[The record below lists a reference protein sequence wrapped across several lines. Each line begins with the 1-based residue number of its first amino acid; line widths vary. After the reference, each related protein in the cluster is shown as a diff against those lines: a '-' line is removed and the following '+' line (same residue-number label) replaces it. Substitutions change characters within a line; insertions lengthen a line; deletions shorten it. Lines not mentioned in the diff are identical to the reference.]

1 MEYTT
6 NGIDLLGSTGS
17 IGEQAIDVA
26 RKRNIRI
33 RSICAGRN
41 YKRVEEQAREF
52 RPAFC
57 AMYEEDAAKALRV
70 ALADTDIHVLSG
82 EEGICQ
88 MIEESDADVS
98 LNAIIGQAGL
108 LPTLSVVKKKKR
120 LALANKESL
129 VVAGDLVMESAKQNG
144 VAITP
149 VDSEHCAIH
158 QCLRSGKPEEVKRLW
173 ITASGGPFFLHT
185 KEMLRGVT
193 AKDALAHPTWS
204 MGAKITIDSATLMNK
219 GFELIEASHLFGIE
233 MDRIRPIVHRE
244 SIIHSIVEYID
255 NSMIAQMSVPDM
267 RFCIQYG
274 ILGGARPDAVIEE
287 LDLASLSGLT
297 FHTPDTDRFPLLSC
311 AIECQKMGGGMAAVL
326 NAANEV
332 AVEEFLSGRISFLQI
347 GESVM
352 ETVEKLKKHK
362 DSHSLE
368 ALLSADK
375 EAREATRVWIGQYGK
390 GE

>member
-1 MEYTT
+1 MEYTIH
-6 NGIDLLGSTGS
+6 GIDLLGSTGS
-17 IGEQAIDVA
+17 IGERAIDVA

-33 RSICAGRN
+33 RSICAGKN

-57 AMYEEDAAKALRV
+57 AMYEEEAAKALRL
-70 ALADTDIHVLSG
+70 ALADTDICVLSG
-82 EEGICQ
+82 EEGICE
-88 MIEESDADVS
+88 MIAKSDADVS

-108 LPTLSVVKKKKR
+108 LPTLSVIDSKKR

-129 VVAGDLVMESAKQNG
+129 VVAGDVVMARAKENG
-144 VAITP
+144 VVITP

-158 QCLRSGKPEEVKRLW
+158 QCLRSGTPREVKRLW
-173 ITASGGPFFLHT
+173 ITASGGPFFSHS
-185 KEMLRGVT
+185 KEMLERVT

-274 ILGGARPDAVIEE
+274 ILGGARPEAVIGE
-287 LDLASLSGLT
+287 LDLAKLSALT
-297 FHTPDTDRFPLLSC
+297 FFEPDTDRFPLLSC
-311 AIECQKMGGGMAAVL
+311 AVGCKKMGGGMPAVL
-326 NAANEV
+326 NAANEI
-332 AVEEFLSGRISFLQI
+332 AVEAFLSDSITFLEI
-347 GESVM
+347 GEAVM
-352 ETVEKLKKHK
+352 TTVERLKKHT
-362 DSHSLE
+362 DSHTLSALLE
-368 ALLSADK
+368 ADR
-375 EAREATRVWIGQYGK
+375 EAREDTRAWIARHGK
-390 GE
+390 EV